1 MDNAKDIKALRAH
14 ILMVLR
20 QLSEI
25 GRKNVKGVDVIS
37 LRQPPISL
45 GQPPTS
51 EPQSISGPE
60 GASNLFYYLFDDWT
74 STYGLL
80 KVLQKELNVLV
91 CICAYASLLHN
102 SS

>member
-1 MDNAKDIKALRAH
+1 
-14 ILMVLR
+14 MVLR

-25 GRKNVKGVDVIS
+25 GRKDVNGVDVIS
-37 LRQPPISL
+37 LRQPP
-45 GQPPTS
+45 TS
-51 EPQSISGPE
+51 ESQSISGPE

-80 KVLQKELNVLV
+80 KVLQKELDVLV
-91 CICAYASLLHN
+91 RICVYASLLHN